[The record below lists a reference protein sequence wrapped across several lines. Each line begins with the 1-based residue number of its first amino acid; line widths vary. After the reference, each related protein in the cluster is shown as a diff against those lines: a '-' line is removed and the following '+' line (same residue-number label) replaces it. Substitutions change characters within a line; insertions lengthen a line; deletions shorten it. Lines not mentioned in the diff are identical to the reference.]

1 MRAETCDG
9 DSPHSFDC
17 AQDSSGP
24 LPPVPFLL
32 SRAVI
37 KFWAMRNPPDLRV
50 QLAPRHPR
58 GLILANPV
66 MIAAGIAG
74 YGSEYGEI
82 ADIQKLGAIV
92 CKGTTLVPRE
102 GNIQPRLVETAGG
115 LLNSVGLENIGVDA
129 LIREKAP
136 LWTNWQVPVIVNVAG
151 ETINE
156 YVAVA
161 SKLEGVAGI
170 SGIELN
176 ISCPNVSAGGMEF
189 GVDPELAARVTSA
202 VKSVTSLPLIVKLS
216 PNVTDI
222 KEIALA
228 VEGAGA
234 DAISLINTLRG
245 MAIDIDQ
252 RKPCLGNVVGGLSGP
267 AIKPVALCMVF
278 EAARVV
284 RIPLLGCGG
293 IACAEDALEFIMAG
307 ATAVQIGTAALT
319 NPHIC
324 LTTLEGIERFMLDRE
339 VENVVELIGVARHK
353 P

>member
-1 MRAETCDG
+1 MSD
-9 DSPHSFDC
+9 
-17 AQDSSGP
+17 
-24 LPPVPFLL
+24 
-32 SRAVI
+32 
-37 KFWAMRNPPDLRV
+37 PPDLRV
-50 QLAPRHPR
+50 QIAPRHPR
-58 GLILANPV
+58 GLVLANPV
-66 MIAAGIAG
+66 MIAAGTAG
-74 YGSEYGEI
+74 YGGEYGEI
-82 ADIQKLGAIV
+82 VDLQKLGAIV
-92 CKGTTLVPRE
+92 CKGTTLLPRE
-102 GNIQPRLVETAGG
+102 GNPQPRLVETVGG

-129 LIREKAP
+129 LIRQEAP
-136 LWTNWQVPVIVNVAG
+136 LWANWQVPVIVNVAG
-151 ETINE
+151 ETIDE
-156 YVAVA
+156 YVTVA

-189 GVDPELAARVTSA
+189 GVDAGLAARVTSA

-245 MAIDIDQ
+245 MAIDIDR

-267 AIKPVALCMVF
+267 GIKPVALYMVF

-284 RIPLLGCGG
+284 SIPLIGCGG
-293 IACAEDALEFIMAG
+293 IACAEDALEFLMAG
-307 ATAVQIGTAALT
+307 ATAVQIGTANLT
-319 NPHIC
+319 NPSIC
-324 LTTLEGIERFMLDRE
+324 VATLEGIERFMLDHG
-339 VENVVELIGVARHK
+339 VTNVAELVGLARPK